1 MRNIVIMSS
10 GKGPDEM
17 FVWLVKTLFPECEIS
32 VIFPEQNTSADG
44 ERDQEVMKDFRKCSI
59 PPRQQ
64 VTIGPLRRHGPD
76 G

>member
-44 ERDQEVMKDFRKCSI
+44 ERDQEVMKDF
-59 PPRQQ
+59 
-64 VTIGPLRRHGPD
+64 
-76 G
+76 